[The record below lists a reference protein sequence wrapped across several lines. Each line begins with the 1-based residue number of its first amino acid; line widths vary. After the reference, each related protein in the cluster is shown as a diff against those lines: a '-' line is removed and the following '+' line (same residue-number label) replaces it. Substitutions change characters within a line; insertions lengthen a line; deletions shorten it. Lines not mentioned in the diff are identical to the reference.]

1 MSIYLSLYLSR
12 GGVCARRKAI
22 ELIKDGEVSVNGTVV
37 TDPSTQVNE
46 HDKVVCMKRRVIIA
60 QPIHVLLNKPK
71 GIVTSCADE
80 KNRMTVVDLIK
91 IKQKNV
97 RLYPVGRLDKDT
109 TGLLLLTNDGQW
121 AQRLAHPKYRVQKG
135 YTVTLNKPLSPE
147 AFDRLKRG
155 IHLYDGKFVLD
166 RIYFPRKNNRRVIN
180 LTIHSGK
187 YRIIRRAFE
196 SLDYKVAILDRQRYG
211 SLSLAGVPRG
221 SWRELSEKEITAL
234 TAEKK
239 K

>member
-22 ELIKDGEVSVNGTVV
+22 ELIKEGEVSVNGVVV
-37 TDPSTQVNE
+37 TDPKTHVFE
-46 HDKVVCMKRRVIIA
+46 HDKVICLGRRVIIA
-60 QPIHVLLNKPK
+60 KPVYVLLNKPK

-80 KNRMTVVDLIK
+80 RNRQTVVDLIS
-91 IKQKNV
+91 IKPKNV

-121 AQRLAHPKYRVQKG
+121 AQRLAHPKYRVKKV
-135 YTVTLNKPLSPE
+135 YSATLNRQLSSE
-147 AFDRLKRG
+147 DFERLKRG

-166 RIYFPRKNNRRVIN
+166 RIYFPRKNNRRVIG
-180 LTIHSGK
+180 LIIHSGK

-196 SLDYKVAILDRQRYG
+196 SLGYKVAALDRLKYG
-211 SLSLAGVPRG
+211 TLSLAGVPRG
-221 SWRELSEKEITAL
+221 SWRELTEKEMIAL
-234 TAEKK
+234 NA
-239 K
+239 